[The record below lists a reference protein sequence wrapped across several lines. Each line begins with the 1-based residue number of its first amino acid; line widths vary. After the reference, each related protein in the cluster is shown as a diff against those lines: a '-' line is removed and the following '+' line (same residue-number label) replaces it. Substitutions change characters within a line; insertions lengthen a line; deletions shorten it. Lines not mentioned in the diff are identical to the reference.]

1 MFTVQCPSC
10 GTAYQLQQWPPNSQI
25 QCSACGTAFMLQ
37 QPQQEA
43 PQQPQQQQ
51 QAPQQPAPQQ
61 SPQPAQPG
69 APMPPQPGQPMP
81 GQPGMPAAGGAGK
94 SLAKPLIFGGVGV
107 AGVAGLVLL
116 FLFVIMPMISGGLPG
131 WAKDYIPDDCT
142 SISYM
147 DVAALRESELG
158 SDVDDRVERSGLD
171 VDADDVSAIFRAGTE
186 DGGFT
191 IYRTEE
197 DMDLDKF
204 VEDGEEG
211 DDHKD
216 VETMTFGF
224 GTHAAK
230 LDKKTFCVSGS
241 RDMLEE
247 VIEQADEGEKYDLD
261 EDMQKALSV
270 VSGHH
275 KFSVRSMDSDDDDD
289 PEVTASGVSISSKVT
304 VDGYALFK
312 NEDVVEDKLDELDEE
327 RKKVKEA
334 AEREET
340 DEAEAMAE
348 FMEQIEAEADGEV
361 LRFRVNYK
369 PDEDMLEDVA
379 KAALRMF

>member
-10 GTAYQLQQWPPNSQI
+10 GTAYQLQQWPPNNQI

-37 QPQQEA
+37 QPQQQA
-43 PQQPQQQQ
+43 PQQPQPQPQ
-51 QAPQQPAPQQ
+51 QQPAPQPA
-61 SPQPAQPG
+61 PQPGQPG
-69 APMPPQPGQPMP
+69 APMPQ
-81 GQPGMPAAGGAGK
+81 QPGMPAPGGPQK
-94 SLAKPLIFGGVGV
+94 SLAKPLIFGGVGLV
-107 AGVAGLVLL
+107 GVAGLVLL
-116 FLFVIMPMISGGLPG
+116 FLFVIMPMIGGGLPG
-131 WAKDYIPDDCT
+131 WAKAYIPDDCT
-142 SISYM
+142 NLRYM

-158 SDVDDRVERSGLD
+158 SDVDDYVERTGLN

-197 DMDLDKF
+197 DIDLDKF

-216 VETMTFGF
+216 VETMEVGF
-224 GTHAAK
+224 GTHVAK
-230 LDKKTFCVSGS
+230 LDKKTFCVCGS

-261 EDMQKALSV
+261 EDMQKALGV

-275 KFSVRSMDSDDDDD
+275 VFFVGSVDSDEDDD
-289 PEVTASGVSISSKVT
+289 PEVMATGVSISSRIK
-304 VDGYALFK
+304 VDGYGLFK
-312 NEDVVEDKLDELDEE
+312 NEDAVEETLDELDEE
-327 RKKVKEA
+327 RKKAKEA

-340 DEAEAMAE
+340 DEAEARAE
-348 FMEQIEAEADGEV
+348 FWEQIEAEADGEV
-361 LRFRVNYK
+361 LRLRVNYK
-369 PDEDMLEDVA
+369 PDEDMWEDVA
-379 KAALRMF
+379 KAALRML

>member
-37 QPQQEA
+37 QPQQQA
-43 PQQPQQQQ
+43 PQQPQPQPQ
-51 QAPQQPAPQQ
+51 QQPAPQPA
-61 SPQPAQPG
+61 PQPGQPG
-69 APMPPQPGQPMP
+69 APMPQ
-81 GQPGMPAAGGAGK
+81 QPGMPAPGGPQK
-94 SLAKPLIFGGVGV
+94 SMAKPLIFGGVGLV
-107 AGVAGLVLL
+107 GVAGLVLL
-116 FLFVIMPMISGGLPG
+116 FLFVIMPMIGGGLPG

-158 SDVDDRVERSGLD
+158 SDVDDYVEQPGLN
-171 VDADDVSAIFRAGTE
+171 VDAGDVSAIFLAGTE

-216 VETMTFGF
+216 VETMKVGF
-224 GTHAAK
+224 GTHVAK
-230 LDKKTFCVSGS
+230 LGKKTFCVCRS
-241 RDMLEE
+241 RDMLED
-247 VIEQADEGEKYDLD
+247 VIEQADEGEKYELD
-261 EDMQKALSV
+261 EDMQKALGV

-275 KFSVRSMDSDDDDD
+275 TFSVVSVDSDDDDD
-289 PEVTASGVSISSKVT
+289 PEVMATGVSISSRIK
-304 VDGYALFK
+304 VDGYGLFK
-312 NEDVVEDKLDELDEE
+312 NEDAVEDNLDELDEE
-327 RKKVKEA
+327 RKEAKEA

-340 DEAEAMAE
+340 DEAEAKAE
-348 FMEQIEAEADGEV
+348 LMEQIEAEADGEV